1 MEAHAKHVSTRAG
14 IMRLYADNVPQ
25 DDDSWATAAHD
36 AASEERLAGDLRL
49 ILDALDGLGRG
60 DEPPHEPDGWPCP
73 SDMLA
78 GTLSISGRS
87 PRTIRIDFEDVDAA
101 NRLLE
106 WLTELN
112 PILDPKPPEPKP

>member
-1 MEAHAKHVSTRAG
+1 MSDQDANLSRARERVEADLKSARYVGMSGVMVKIA
-14 IMRLYADNVPQ
+14 
-25 DDDSWATAAHD
+25 
-36 AASEERLAGDLRL
+36 DLRI